1 MTPTC
6 LPFNLLLRPN
16 RGNRRVFCAVGVL
29 VGYIFALSRIFRYS
43 LNEGVLKIRM
53 LGLTM
58 RRIRLSTVEKIQ
70 VISCLDTVPFSKSFR
85 PSLLFAQRW
94 GGYKAKEISIE
105 TRRGLIK
112 RLIISPEDPDAF
124 VSQLEMERQESLS
137 SQN

>member
-29 VGYIFALSRIFRYS
+29 VGYIIALSRIFRYS

-70 VISCLDTVPFSKSFR
+70 VISCRRKYPSKR
-85 PSLLFAQRW
+85 D
-94 GGYKAKEISIE
+94 
-105 TRRGLIK
+105 
-112 RLIISPEDPDAF
+112 ED
-124 VSQLEMERQESLS
+124 
-137 SQN
+137 

>member
-1 MTPTC
+1 
-6 LPFNLLLRPN
+6 
-16 RGNRRVFCAVGVL
+16 L
-29 VGYIFALSRIFRYS
+29 VGYIFRLSRIFRYS
-43 LNEGVLKIRM
+43 LNEGVVKIRM
-53 LGLTM
+53 LGLTV

-70 VISCLDTVPFSKSFR
+70 VISCLDTIPFSKSFR

-124 VSQLEMERQESLS
+124 VSQLEMERKESLS